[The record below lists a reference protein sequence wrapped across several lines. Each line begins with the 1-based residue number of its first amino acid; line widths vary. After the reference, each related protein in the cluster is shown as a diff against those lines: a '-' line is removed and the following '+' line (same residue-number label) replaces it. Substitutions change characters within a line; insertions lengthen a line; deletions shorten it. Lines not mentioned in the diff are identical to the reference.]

1 MQSRGTDL
9 RKMLRDIAVV
19 VAVTAG
25 WAAVPAFAMTSPGEN
40 DMRPGAVSGEV
51 TRDLLRL
58 AQSGDVEIYIDEYGR
73 RVIVDAWS
81 GEIIAIQ
88 PQRRQQV
95 RRPLRERR
103 AVEEERFYLDDPDD
117 MRRLRQLRRYE
128 DGTAMEAYPRRR
140 ERYLEPEYAPEE
152 FPGAPDDY
160 RRRRP
165 VTGAEVAPEAI
176 PEDDVDDGFEE
187 PRTATRDPIQRK
199 PLDTAPREPA
209 TQEAMIEPETTPG
222 ETIVE
227 QPGKPAGSMVPPP
240 GLGGREE
247 VAALQILLDRA
258 GASPGVIDGK
268 FGSNVDKALT
278 AYTQLKG
285 TVLRSTDAAGIKEAL
300 AATGGDPFTTYT
312 ITATDAAGPYVASV
326 PADYG
331 EKAKLERMSFTS
343 VSEMLAERFH
353 MDEGYLKTLNPGA
366 NFGRPGTVIKVANIG
381 VNISTPVVRI
391 VADKGRKQVR
401 AYDAAGKLV
410 ALYPATIGSAD
421 TPSPSGNHTVA
432 RIALNPEY
440 TYNPKLNFKQGNN
453 DKVLTI
459 PPGPN
464 GPVGSV
470 WIALSKPTYGIHGT
484 PEPSKIGKTESN
496 GCVRLTNWDAQELA
510 KVVKE
515 GVAVEFVE

>member
-1 MQSRGTDL
+1 MQEQEQPIADLGNEPPLIADGRSGPPDRREVSARWLSGTFLTGVTSSVLMGVALFAALDGREQLATPPEIAKLDSGVDDDGEAIKTTRLSPPRQISRAKD
-9 RKMLRDIAVV
+9 
-19 VAVTAG
+19 
-25 WAAVPAFAMTSPGEN
+25 
-40 DMRPGAVSGEV
+40 
-51 TRDLLRL
+51 
-58 AQSGDVEIYIDEYGR
+58 
-73 RVIVDAWS
+73 
-81 GEIIAIQ
+81 
-88 PQRRQQV
+88 
-95 RRPLRERR
+95 
-103 AVEEERFYLDDPDD
+103 
-117 MRRLRQLRRYE
+117 
-128 DGTAMEAYPRRR
+128 RRR
-140 ERYLEPEYAPEE
+140 MELSTVSRV
-152 FPGAPDDY
+152 GD
-160 RRRRP
+160 R
-165 VTGAEVAPEAI
+165 
-176 PEDDVDDGFEE
+176 DVI
-187 PRTATRDPIQRK
+187 RTMPF
-199 PLDTAPREPA
+199 
-209 TQEAMIEPETTPG
+209 
-222 ETIVE
+222 V
-227 QPGKPAGSMVPPP
+227 
-240 GLGGREE
+240 
-247 VAALQILLDRA
+247 QI
-258 GASPGVIDGK
+258 K
-268 FGSNVDKALT
+268 M
-278 AYTQLKG
+278 
-285 TVLRSTDAAGIKEAL
+285 AL
-300 AATGGDPFTTYT
+300 AAGHNTTRSYPSFDPLAVF
-312 ITATDAAGPYVASV
+312 ADDEAGPYVASV

>member
-1 MQSRGTDL
+1 
-9 RKMLRDIAVV
+9 MLREIAILA
-19 VAVTAG
+19 AVTAG
-25 WAAVPAFAMTSPGEN
+25 WAVAPAAAAPSPVEN
-40 DMRPGAVSGEV
+40 DMPSGKASALRGALQLV
-51 TRDLLRL
+51 
-58 AQSGDVEIYIDEYGR
+58 QSGDVEVYIDEYGR

-95 RRPLRERR
+95 RRALRERR
-103 AVEEERFYLDDPDD
+103 AAPEEERFYLDDPDD
-117 MRRLRQLRRYE
+117 MQRLRQLRRYE
-128 DGTAMEAYPRRR
+128 DGTAIETYPRRR
-140 ERYLEPEYAPEE
+140 ERYAEPEYAPEE

-160 RRRRP
+160 RQRRSETLP
-165 VTGAEVAPEAI
+165 GIVPE
-176 PEDDVDDGFEE
+176 DDGFEE
-187 PRTATRDPIQRK
+187 PRTATRDPIERK
-199 PLDTAPREPA
+199 PLSGDTLQEGPM
-209 TQEAMIEPETTPG
+209 QEAMIEPDVPPG
-222 ETIVE
+222 ETIIDE
-227 QPGKPAGSMVPPP
+227 PGKPAGAVVPPP
-240 GLGGREE
+240 GLGGRED

-268 FGSNVDKALT
+268 FGSNVDKALS

-300 AATGGDPFTTYT
+300 AASGGDPFTTYT

-331 EKAKLERMSFTS
+331 EKAKLERMAYTS
-343 VSEMLAERFH
+343 VPEMLAERFH
-353 MDEGYLKTLNPGA
+353 MDEGYLKALNPGV

-381 VNISTPVVRI
+381 GNVATAVTRI
-391 VADKGRKQVR
+391 IADKGRKQVR

-410 ALYPATIGSAD
+410 ALYPATIGSSD
-421 TPSPSGNHTVA
+421 TPSPTGSHTVA

-453 DKVLTI
+453 DKILTI

-484 PEPSKIGKTESN
+484 PEPSKIGKTESH